1 MIFEVRL
8 EIKKIE
14 TTTSFTNKELVGYL
28 VEIPLEN
35 FGVESLH
42 SPNWNHS
49 RFTFFPDFWYQR
61 KGHVKM
67 DPL

>member
-1 MIFEVRL
+1 MIFEVGL
-8 EIKKIE
+8 EIQKIE
-14 TTTSFTNKELVGYL
+14 TTTSFTNKELGVFGGDSL
-28 VEIPLEN
+28 L
-35 FGVESLH
+35 GVEPLH

-49 RFTFFPDFWYQR
+49 PFSQIFWYQR